1 MKTAGYS
8 IDTRKKVGLGI
19 GNVMNKNSA
28 FQVNDFRDFLCG
40 IKSKY
45 GIQGNKWDSK
55 VITDESN

>member
-28 FQVNDFRDFLCG
+28 FLG
-40 IKSKY
+40 K
-45 GIQGNKWDSK
+45 
-55 VITDESN
+55 